1 MASRLTILGHVQR
14 GGTPSAFDRVL
25 ATHLGTACAR
35 YVGEGNTGSMIGLRE
50 GEARPVDLE
59 AVAGERKTVP
69 LEHPWKSAAR
79 DTGVELGD

>member
-1 MASRLTILGHVQR
+1 MTILGHVQR

-25 ATHLGTACAR
+25 ATHLGTACTR

-69 LEHPWKSAAR
+69 LDHPWLPAAR